1 MAKNSKHYHKDGT
14 EYVGK
19 VHKMPDGSVHSG
31 AKHSKSSKPLSHTKP
46 KKPKKAK
53 GKKK

>member
-14 EYVGK
+14 EYPGK

-46 KKPKKAK
+46 KKAK